1 MPLAERHLALRRD
14 PHSGE
19 VLARGGDAVA
29 RSILERTGF
38 VPVIRYHDRYHRL
51 PKNLDRAE
59 EERLATRAVARLEA
73 VGYHVEADTAF
84 ATEHREPYYLPLG
97 AQVAYLAARIREA
110 ESTGDIA
117 AVLTELTADH
127 DGILPALTEV
137 LSAAADFYEHLGDP
151 ADAYTA
157 KRLRYL
163 AGERLAVIDA
173 DLRTTRND
181 LADRHSTHPHRSTCP
196 GEVGPGET
204 EASTVCPCPVP
215 VTTPLPSTPATV
227 PPVPVGR
234 HR

>member
-19 VLARGGDAVA
+19 VLARGGDAGA

-51 PKNLDRAE
+51 PENLGRAE
-59 EERLATRAVARLEA
+59 EERLATRAVARLQA

-84 ATEHREPYYLPLG
+84 ATEHREPYFLPLG
-97 AQVAYLAARIREA
+97 AQVAHLAARIREA
-110 ESTGDIA
+110 ESTEDVA
-117 AVLTELTADH
+117 AALTELTADH
-127 DGILPALTEV
+127 DGILPALAEV
-137 LSAAADFYEHLGDP
+137 LSAAADFYEHLGGP
-151 ADAYTA
+151 ADRYTA

-163 AGERLAVIDA
+163 SGERLAVIDA
-173 DLRTTRND
+173 DLRTTRNE
-181 LADRHSTHPHRSTCP
+181 LADRHITHPHRSTCT
-196 GEVGPGET
+196 GEVGPGEA

-215 VTTPLPSTPATV
+215 VTAPRPSAPAAL
-227 PPVPVGR
+227 PPVPAGR